1 MKPFLSICM
10 IVKNE
15 ENVLRRCLDSIKG
28 IADEIIIAD
37 TGSVDQTKDIALEY
51 TDMVFDYTWEDDFS
65 KARNFAASKA
75 SGEWIFVI
83 DADEFVDRDSFTKF
97 KEDLKNNPP
106 DYNILAV
113 QIVNFVGINGKDT
126 SLNYH
131 ERLYKN
137 DGLISYYRSIHELLK
152 HKESK
157 ERRGFSDFQIYHS
170 GYMKSIVNEKEKSTR
185 NLTLLKN
192 KKEKEPID
200 YYFLGNEYDQLGD
213 LDKAIKYYQKGFQL
227 KDDINKDWVKK
238 LLLRLVNT
246 LHKAN
251 RNKEALEIID
261 SCEQIYPYLVDFK
274 FYRGKIYFD
283 EEDYENAK
291 EVFEEILRKKNELK
305 ADSSND
311 FLEYLPYKLLGEIY
325 ESENE
330 LHLAVHNYSRALSIN
345 DADDYVWSKLI
356 NLLAKYSPLDEL
368 TEFLNNNLLTKNNI
382 TPQKVIKIL
391 LDVPDLNAQKLT
403 RSLLDEPE
411 LSIDEK
417 EALFIKNLCLDGNT
431 NEVVKIIAEKSP
443 SQIYS
448 LLTKGIFTII
458 DFIILTIELQS
469 QEYQKILYDIKFD
482 KSIDNLFHV
491 LFNKKHKKI
500 DEFEEELF
508 VSIVKQA
515 NILGW
520 GTVINHLNSKMKY
533 LSLNTK
539 TKLKKMEKQVA
550 KNGDPHYVQYEK
562 SQENI
567 DSNRKKEIEELKKDI
582 ENLLSNQLYEEA
594 LTIVD
599 ESLKFAPSHAELYS
613 IKAVILI
620 NIQQLDRA
628 KEVLEK
634 GLEIDPNHVDCL
646 YNLAYIHEQA
656 GYMVLAIN
664 LYKKILYLTH
674 EKELINEIKG
684 KVHQA
689 LTILRQ
695 KEMKKRLENSKFAKK
710 QDLVLKD
717 EQQFNK
723 RLHIVY
729 MLTHVGIC
737 GGVKI
742 ILEHAN
748 RLTKLG
754 VKVSLVCHFPKP
766 TWYPVEANY
775 IEVPFDVELTTGIPE
790 CDVIVATYWDH
801 IQSCIDTKIAPVVYF
816 EQGDFHLFDY
826 ENMDENLKKFIY
838 QQYQLPKFILTVSNQ
853 AAKIIKTVYNRE
865 SKVIYNAVDTDI
877 FNHVD
882 KKSSSENTPYMLM
895 MGDAQIKFKGID
907 HIIEAYKKVK
917 NEIRDIRL
925 FWITPTTPP
934 NNYVSEVD
942 EFFVNPSQRKIAE
955 LYSGASLF
963 VSASYYESFSLP
975 VLEAMA
981 CGCPVVTTENT
992 GVLEYAKDNENVL
1005 MTKIGDSN
1013 EIYKKIVKVLRSNGL
1028 KKKLITN
1035 GLSIASKFNWDNIL
1049 FELQNLYKEVA
1060 SYKVKNDQNDHTVMG
1075 TNSKLS
1081 VILTVYNSEKFL
1093 RKTIESILNQTY
1105 KNFELIIVNDGSTD
1119 SSENIIKSFEDA
1131 RIKYIFQENT
1141 GVADARNKGLDF
1153 AKGDFITFHDSD
1165 DLSVPN
1171 RFELILKQFDNYNI
1185 GAVHS
1190 DMLLINEM
1198 DNPIGYWQSKNIEK
1212 DKLLRYFIKIG
1223 TPFNNPTIIYKK
1235 ETVGSNRF
1243 DTKLKIGEDTK
1254 FVLNVLRNSNTLH
1267 VAEPLLL
1274 YRRHA
1279 NNSTNNNNY
1288 DTLFAH
1294 VNSILKGISL
1304 KKLLPE
1310 LEWEKYSQNFNM
1322 ARAKTIVSYY
1332 LYRRGMHR
1340 EAQTWINE
1348 ALYLS
1353 TGVKNTGLEDFI
1365 FGIGNIINKNYKQ
1378 AITFLSRIVPRDH
1391 IVENFLGE
1399 IYGFNNDTENAM
1411 KHFLNA
1417 IKYCPNYPDAI
1428 DNLKSLGGINN
1439 HNFIDTTFKKYI
1451 NYY

>member
-1 MKPFLSICM
+1 MKPFLSVCM

-51 TDMVFDYTWEDDFS
+51 TDMVFDYIWVDDFS

-83 DADEFVDRDSFTKF
+83 DADEFVDRDSFIKF

-157 ERRGFSDFQIYHS
+157 ERKGFSDFQIYHS
-170 GYMKSIVNEKEKSTR
+170 GYMKNIVKEKEKSNR
-185 NLTLLKN
+185 NLTLLKK

-227 KDDINKDWVKK
+227 KDDLNKDWVKK

-274 FYRGKIYFD
+274 FYRGKIHFD

-311 FLEYLPYKLLGEIY
+311 FLDYLPYKLLGEIY

-330 LHLAVHNYSRALSIN
+330 LHLAVHNYSRAVSIN

-356 NLLAKYSPLDEL
+356 NLLAKHSPLDEL

-382 TPQKVIKIL
+382 TPQRVIKIL

-469 QEYQKILYDIKFD
+469 QEYQKMLYDIKFD
-482 KSIDNLFHV
+482 KSINNLFHV
-491 LFNKKHKKI
+491 LFNKKHKKL

-508 VSIVKQA
+508 VSILKQA
-515 NILGW
+515 NVLGW
-520 GTVINHLNSKMKY
+520 ETVINHLNSKMKY
-533 LSLNTK
+533 LSLNAK
-539 TKLKKMEKQVA
+539 TKLKKIEKQIA
-550 KNGDPHYVQYEK
+550 KNAAPRYVQYENN
-562 SQENI
+562 QE
-567 DSNRKKEIEELKKDI
+567 NRKKEIEEIKKEI

-599 ESLKFAPSHAELYS
+599 ESLKSAPSHVELYS

-620 NIQQLDRA
+620 SLQQLDRA
-628 KEVLEK
+628 IEVLEK
-634 GLEIDPNHVDCL
+634 GLEMDPNHVDCL

-656 GYMVLAIN
+656 GHMVLAID

-684 KVHQA
+684 KVHQ
-689 LTILRQ
+689 LQQLFRQ
-695 KEMKKRLENSKFAKK
+695 KEMKKRFENSKFAKK
-710 QDLVLKD
+710 QDLVLK
-717 EQQFNK
+717 NYYSPSN
-723 RLHIVY
+723 LHVVY
-729 MLTHVGIC
+729 VLTHVGIC

-748 RLTKLG
+748 RITKLG
-754 VKVSLVCHFPKP
+754 IKVSLVCHFPKP

-801 IQSCIDTKIAPVVYF
+801 IQACIDTKIAPVVYF

-826 ENMDENLKKFIY
+826 ENMDENLKSFIY
-838 QQYQLPKFILTVSNQ
+838 QQYQLPKFIFTVTNQ
-853 AAKIIKTVYNRE
+853 AAKIIKTIYNRE

-877 FNHVD
+877 FNHLD
-882 KKSSSENTPYMLM
+882 KKSSSENTPYILM
-895 MGDAQIKFKGID
+895 MGDARIKFKGID
-907 HIIEAYKKVK
+907 QIIDAYKRVK
-917 NEIRDIRL
+917 SELPNIKL
-925 FWITPTTPP
+925 YWITPTNPP
-934 NNYVSEVD
+934 SNYTKEVD
-942 EFFVNPSQRKIAE
+942 RYFINPSQSVIAD
-955 LYSGASLF
+955 LYRRASLY
-963 VSASYYESFSLP
+963 VSASHYESFSLP

-981 CGCPVVTTENT
+981 CGCPVVTARNE
-992 GVLEYAKDNENVL
+992 GVLEFAEDNFNAL
-1005 MTKIGDSN
+1005 ITKIGDPQDIS
-1013 EIYKKIVKVLRSNGL
+1013 KKILKVLNNHELKEKLISNGRATVDKFDWNTIIYQLL
-1028 KKKLITN
+1028 K
-1035 GLSIASKFNWDNIL
+1035 F
-1049 FELQNLYKEVA
+1049 YKEVA
-1060 SYKVKNDQNDHTVMG
+1060 RYEVDKKLIPEIMMNGDNMHGVYIGDNKMLIKTVWG
-1075 TNSKLS
+1075 GKLFTS
-1081 VILTVYNSEKFL
+1081 NKDMSLMPDLVANGLIESPLTKFFMHNVQEGDTVIDVGANIGYYTILTGFRVGNSGKVYAFEANDSTFSFL
-1093 RKTIESILNQTY
+1093 
-1105 KNFELIIVNDGSTD
+1105 
-1119 SSENIIKSFEDA
+1119 
-1131 RIKYIFQENT
+1131 
-1141 GVADARNKGLDF
+1141 
-1153 AKGDFITFHDSD
+1153 
-1165 DLSVPN
+1165 
-1171 RFELILKQFDNYNI
+1171 
-1185 GAVHS
+1185 
-1190 DMLLINEM
+1190 M
-1198 DNPIGYWQSKNIEK
+1198 DNVSINYLV
-1212 DKLLRYFIKIG
+1212 DRVRL
-1223 TPFNNPTIIYKK
+1223 FNKA
-1235 ETVGSNRF
+1235 V
-1243 DTKLKIGEDTK
+1243 
-1254 FVLNVLRNSNTLH
+1254 
-1267 VAEPLLL
+1267 
-1274 YRRHA
+1274 
-1279 NNSTNNNNY
+1279 
-1288 DTLFAH
+1288 
-1294 VNSILKGISL
+1294 
-1304 KKLLPE
+1304 
-1310 LEWEKYSQNFNM
+1310 YSQNQELSIFTTERFNGNASIHQPDKEYYDYFM
-1322 ARAKTIVSYY
+1322 VDKGMEEKRVQAIALDTFFDNNEVIDYIKVDIEGGEYHCLLGMQDLIKTKRVKTVIFELNKLRSKEDSEK
-1332 LYRRGMHR
+1332 LYTLLTNFQNNYGVRYGVVN
-1340 EAQTWINE
+1340 NE
-1348 ALYLS
+1348 GQVNEFPLDQIF
-1353 TGVKNTGLEDFI
+1353 KHDFI
-1365 FGIGNIINKNYKQ
+1365 P
-1378 AITFLSRIVPRDH
+1378 SV
-1391 IVENFLGE
+1391 V
-1399 IYGFNNDTENAM
+1399 
-1411 KHFLNA
+1411 
-1417 IKYCPNYPDAI
+1417 IKVM
-1428 DNLKSLGGINN
+1428 
-1439 HNFIDTTFKKYI
+1439 
-1451 NYY
+1451 